1 MITPELKDR
10 ILSDLVNSPIN
21 SEVNINT
28 DCDRYGI
35 DSDEYFAILQ
45 HFERLNLISMDACL
59 GGEVFIQTHI
69 EAHDLWRTG
78 GFTGQETLLK
88 ANIEK
93 LGMEIDKLSRDLS
106 PKQLDTAQKI
116 ASIGSSI
123 LSVLSLFR

>member
-1 MITPELKDR
+1 MITPELKDL
-10 ILSDLVNSPIN
+10 ILSDIVHSPIN
-21 SEVNINT
+21 SEGNINT

-35 DSDEYFAILQ
+35 DSDEYYAILQ

-59 GGEVFIQTHI
+59 GGEVFIQTHV

-78 GFTGQETLLK
+78 GFAGQESRLK

-93 LGMEIDKLSRDLS
+93 LSMEIDKLSHDLS